1 MELAG
6 AVLTEVLMNI
16 AESLS
21 KIAKALEN
29 PITIIIK
36 DSDDEEWNEEE
47 DQRSEDQ
54 RVITVSDS
62 ENSFVCSEPNE

>member
-1 MELAG
+1 MSEEF
-6 AVLTEVLMNI
+6 LTEVLMNI

-54 RVITVSDS
+54 RSGVITVSDS

>member
-1 MELAG
+1 MSEEF
-6 AVLTEVLMNI
+6 LTEVLMNI

-47 DQRSEDQ
+47 DQRSEEDQ